1 MPLFFFSLFA
11 CVLVILSSPSFLPL
25 IENDSF
31 SYINNESIRLSLY
44 PYLID
49 LFGENLK
56 MVVYFQIIVF
66 SVSIASI
73 VLALKKKKICSI
85 LILIFLILILVNIYY
100 TSFTKTILTESL
112 FISFINLSVAVIIV
126 YKDTKFKNILSILLG
141 LFLGLIISLRHEALI
156 IALFISCML
165 IYFEISKNNKRI
177 IIFLLML
184 LTVPTFEINKFYS
197 ENITRDS
204 VIEKIIKGKI
214 FMLSGFEDFDYSRL
228 SFMQQSY
235 IDESI
240 ASSKKINSFL
250 NQIKN
255 PYLRNNLYSDY
266 EVVAQYQLDEFANTD
281 IFENGKYTKEFEKNL
296 LIDIIKSNPTIFIK
310 LSLHHY
316 LTLWMP
322 GGKQIF
328 LDKSITKNKS
338 EIPFDELL
346 MKSSGEIK
354 SLRSIFIL
362 LALIFFQILMIFSV
376 ISLVFVMINL
386 FNKRFTDDI
395 YFSCFT
401 LIIHSH
407 LLAIS
412 FLNIGSPRYLMPVY
426 SLILICLILALDKYL
441 IKKYK

>member
-386 FNKRFTDDI
+386 FNKRFTEDI